1 MQNER
6 YSLSHT
12 HKSHNM
18 EKTKRMVNIRGYI
31 REVTVS
37 HLKVKVGNEYVCITA
52 NGLTEIVPEHLFYHR
67 ENGEGLVLRG
77 GCEFMRKWPNHP
89 IEIERVS
96 A

>member
-37 HLKVKVGNEYVCITA
+37 HLTA